1 MFICF
6 FAPLFFCLLVLILLF
21 ASLVLFV
28 LRRSTAPLSSATF
41 SASTGALL
49 RLLDDRGVDGGAAS
63 GDEERSARRAAL
75 RETLRRDEQCIA
87 GASCSSALA
96 SSDGAAARAAA
107 RFAERSSFPHL
118 CFLSQLFVL
127 LVLFSFSFPHRLL
140 RLTLPPSLPPSLP
153 RPTPNPL
160 RTHVRAPPSTLAAVM
175 GEVHALAL
183 RASQRGAASSGCVV
197 ALGANVVRFM
207 LDEGNVRRAFFE
219 RAARTRDDDALRD
232 VLAAARRC
240 GEQARGL
247 DEGNVRRAFFER
259 GGDLE
264 WSAAIEH
271 VRWRLAGAADAIALD
286 EDAGD
291 LICAQLERS
300 AAKAVLLARPAAL
313 AAALR
318 DSDPAFATLVP
329 GTAHAL
335 LRLLCEWRIE
345 CVGAAAAQRQRAAA
359 GTRDGGGGGGHAA
372 DVDVDVD
379 VDAMARCAHVLS
391 ELALLAPEVDYKR
404 LMGEDLGFSFLD
416 GAAEAHIGPL
426 ASEMLLE
433 AMLLDRSQSEGA
445 GGALT
450 RDELARVARCAP
462 VKHGASPSDVWF
474 KYLRARIA
482 AMAVAAAR
490 GGRWSGSGSGSE
502 SGATEEVESAMVAL
516 CAEALA
522 EMTPRTAVRAALLI
536 GMPQERPRRALLR
549 LRRQV
554 LADATKRLESGAAVG
569 ADEAE
574 GGGVDPAAR
583 RALTHATSL
592 ACVVSQIS
600 AVGADG
606 VLDADNLA
614 RWLDAVERTKGSF
627 CSILY
632 SLFCLYSLFFCL
644 LIYSFVCSSILLRT
658 KGDGSALS
666 ALAETMASEGVPR
679 PVLLPIL
686 AAARSGG
693 VGIPSEVLLP
703 RRSEAQR
710 DAVSPASPAQPASR
724 RAAVATAS
732 DAPDATCDANDAGE
746 RSSSRR
752 GNVLPVDE
760 AALAGQG
767 TAGKAEVEVGALASA
782 VLSTADDD
790 GAAPASHTHVRARL
804 ASSAESLYATA
815 FERALGVV
823 ATSFAASA
831 SAPPDA
837 ASGAEVAADAAA
849 DAAMGGAGDAT
860 RTLFKLLVAE
870 RDTPAAPL
878 LLRASRFCAA
888 GTDERTL
895 RDEAR

>member
-1 MFICF
+1 LFICF
-6 FAPLFFCLLVLILLF
+6 FAPLFFWMLVLILLF

-63 GDEERSARRAAL
+63 GDEERAARRAAL

-127 LVLFSFSFPHRLL
+127 LVLFSFSFPHRLF

-516 CAEALA
+516 CAEALT

-632 SLFCLYSLFFCL
+632 SLFCLYSLFF
-644 LIYSFVCSSILLRT
+644 VCSSILLFAHLFSCARKAT
-658 KGDGSALS
+658 
-666 ALAETMASEGVPR
+666 E
-679 PVLLPIL
+679 
-686 AAARSGG
+686 ARSRHSRRRWRARVFRGR
-693 VGIPSEVLLP
+693 SCFRFLP
-703 RRSEAQR
+703 RRAAAASGYRQR
-710 DAVSPASPAQPASR
+710 CCCLVGRKRRAMRCRRRRRHSQR
-724 RAAVATAS
+724 RAAPPS
-732 DAPDATCDANDAGE
+732 PP
-746 RSSSRR
+746 RR
-752 GNVLPVDE
+752 TRPTQPVTRTTRENVLPVDE
-760 AALAGQG
+760 G
-767 TAGKAEVEVGALASA
+767 TFSQ
-782 VLSTADDD
+782 STRRR
-790 GAAPASHTHVRARL
+790 SRVRERRGRQRSRWARL
-804 ASSAESLYATA
+804 RRRCCPRRTTTA
-815 FERALGVV
+815 QRLR
-823 ATSFAASA
+823 
-831 SAPPDA
+831 
-837 ASGAEVAADAAA
+837 
-849 DAAMGGAGDAT
+849 
-860 RTLFKLLVAE
+860 RTLTCA
-870 RDTPAAPL
+870 
-878 LLRASRFCAA
+878 RASRLLPSRF
-888 GTDERTL
+888 TRLPLSERL
-895 RDEAR
+895 V